1 MISVHGL
8 RKRFGKLE
16 VLRGVDLVIPKGK
29 VTALVGPNGS
39 GKTTLIKTI
48 LGLSRPSGGR
58 VVVDQHTLNGDWMY
72 RHQIGYMPQNPPL
85 PDNLTAEELFR
96 MLADLRG
103 VSGGDGGALLA
114 AFGLDGQMEK
124 PLRTLSGGTR
134 QKVNAVMAFMFDPEL
149 LILDEPTA
157 GLDPLASRH
166 LKELIRR
173 ECSAGKTFV
182 ITSHILS
189 EVQGLADF
197 VVFLLE
203 GRIRFQGTT
212 EELLR
217 LTGEDFLEAAVAELM
232 ERGQPPGEATG
243 EEGGA

>member
-1 MISVHGL
+1 MPHVRIDLAGAPNRVA
-8 RKRFGKLE
+8 
-16 VLRGVDLVIPKGK
+16 VDLGRGQAYV
-29 VTALVGPNGS
+29 VGSLEWHQWRSTPQGA
-39 GKTTLIKTI
+39 
-48 LGLSRPSGGR
+48 GLLTFLFSPS
-58 VVVDQHTLNGDWMY
+58 VLSQ
-72 RHQIGYMPQNPPL
+72 MPS
-85 PDNLTAEELFR
+85 
-96 MLADLRG
+96 M
-103 VSGGDGGALLA
+103 
-114 AFGLDGQMEK
+114 
-124 PLRTLSGGTR
+124 
-134 QKVNAVMAFMFDPEL
+134 
-149 LILDEPTA
+149 A